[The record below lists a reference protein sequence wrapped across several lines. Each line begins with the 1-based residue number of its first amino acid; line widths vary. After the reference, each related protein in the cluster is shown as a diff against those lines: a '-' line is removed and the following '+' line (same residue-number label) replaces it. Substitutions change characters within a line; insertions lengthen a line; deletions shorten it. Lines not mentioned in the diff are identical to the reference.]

1 MSRFRRFSS
10 SQGLNP
16 PIRNID
22 NDAPPEMRQE
32 LVDVIFHVATTPLS
46 FSPTNLIS
54 EDHLY
59 SVISQSIGVT
69 RSGNPFA
76 GIRHAVGRDL
86 GNVEWNRVY
95 DLICR
100 LWPEFSGA
108 GSSNEYREGVNQILS
123 AHGVVWELDEDGDL
137 RRVLPQSA
145 QVQIEAAIQELSQPR
160 FQPAATLFHDARDA
174 YDDQPR
180 RDRDACANIFDAMES
195 VAKEI
200 FSRPNDTFGNV
211 LNEIRRRQVLNTNTI
226 KVLDAVNTLRNGSFG
241 HGMTTPFNLTAP
253 EVDFTYLTC
262 IGGILLFTRN
272 ASWST

>member
-16 PIRNID
+16 KVRNID

-46 FSPTNLIS
+46 IPSPTNLIS

-123 AHGVVWELDEDGDL
+123 AHGVVWELGEEGDL

-145 QVQIEAAIQELSQPR
+145 QVLHLQLLESVLRARQPLSQP
-160 FQPAATLFHDARDA
+160 
-174 YDDQPR
+174 Y
-180 RDRDACANIFDAMES
+180 
-195 VAKEI
+195 
-200 FSRPNDTFGNV
+200 
-211 LNEIRRRQVLNTNTI
+211 
-226 KVLDAVNTLRNGSFG
+226 
-241 HGMTTPFNLTAP
+241 
-253 EVDFTYLTC
+253 
-262 IGGILLFTRN
+262 
-272 ASWST
+272 